1 MTARSTAVLTLLLI
15 SPLVRPALAQTA
27 DEVVAAVEGLA
38 PAGGPAPGAE
48 CATALTGD
56 TR

>member
-1 MTARSTAVLTLLLI
+1 MAGHPCLSGV
-15 SPLVRPALAQTA
+15 TA
-27 DEVVAAVEGLA
+27 DEVVAAVERLA

-48 CATALTGD
+48 RATALTGD